1 MISANT
7 AKEISDKEYMELV
20 HPYNDAMG
28 NISARLDTLVSDYKY
43 TFQSEPVHHIQKRIK
58 SKDSIQDKLKRR
70 GLEVDYLTAKENLLD
85 IAGIRVICYFV
96 QDIYRIAGLLKKQKD
111 LEILKECDY
120 IKEPK
125 ANGYRSY
132 HIVFGVPI
140 YHVMNMEYFP
150 VEVQIRTMTM
160 DLWASMEHRVCY
172 KKDACINEERNDA
185 FLKYARQLQ
194 SLEEEL
200 EKNAREKWLEETFT
214 LVDK

>member
-1 MISANT
+1 MVISNT
-7 AKEISDKEYMELV
+7 EKEISEKEYIELI
-20 HPYNDAMG
+20 HPYRDAMG

-58 SKDSIQDKLKRR
+58 SKESIQEKLNHR
-70 GLEVDYLTAKENLLD
+70 GLEAEYLTAKENLLD

-96 QDIYRIAGLLKKQKD
+96 RDIYQIAGLLKRQKD
-111 LEILKECDY
+111 LEIIKEADY
-120 IKEPK
+120 IEHPK

-140 YHVMNMEYFP
+140 YHVMGMEYFP

-160 DLWASMEHRVCY
+160 DLWASMEHRICY
-172 KKDACINEERNDA
+172 KKNAEIYEERNTA

-194 SLEEEL
+194 ALEEDL
-200 EKNAREKWLEETFT
+200 EQNAREKWLDETFA